1 MRIQC
6 KYSEEEEEM
15 EEEAEEEEEE
25 AEEEEDCGV
34 QWGYRGV
41 QRGYD
46 VPLLSS
52 LPSVA
57 TILLTLLK
65 RVSTCFIQKWTYPN
79 VSVMMHR
86 E

>member
-6 KYSEEEEEM
+6 GYSGEEEEE
-15 EEEAEEEEEE
+15 EEEEQEAEEEEEE
-25 AEEEEDCGV
+25 EEEDCGV
-34 QWGYRGV
+34 HLGYRGV

-57 TILLTLLK
+57 TILLPLLK
-65 RVSTCFIQKWTYPN
+65 RVSTCFIQKWTCPN
-79 VSVMMHR
+79 VSVMML
-86 E
+86 